1 MRGMVDMHQ
10 VPGGDPGVRP
20 AAAMRVRI
28 TETALRDAHQS
39 LLATRMKTDDMLA
52 IAEKLDE
59 VGYFSLEVWGGATFD
74 TCLRYL
80 DEDPWDRLRA
90 LKARVRKT
98 PLQMLLRGQN
108 LVGYHHYPDDV
119 VDAFVTRAIECGIDV
134 MRIFDALND
143 VRNMEKPMEVAK
155 REGAHVQACVVY
167 TLSPVH
173 DIDHYVNTARTL
185 QDMGADSICIK
196 DMAGLIA
203 PYAAYELVR
212 RLKETVSVPIQLH
225 SHYTSGMAA
234 MAYLKA
240 IEAGV
245 DCVDTAISA
254 LALGPSQPPTES
266 IVAALQGTP
275 YDTLLDL
282 GALAEINAHFVRIKP
297 NYQKTAAPITVNAE
311 ALRWQ
316 IPGGMLSN
324 LRAQLASQ
332 GMLDRLDE
340 VLAEVPRVRE
350 EMGYPPLVTPMSQ
363 IVGTQA
369 VLNVATG
376 KRYSVKSREIKDYV
390 RGLYGR
396 PPAPISD
403 EVRRMVIGDEEVVTT
418 RPADLLKPELETA
431 REAVKDYIQKD
442 EDVLTY
448 IMFPEVAMDFFRRR
462 AEKARAGS

>member
-1 MRGMVDMHQ
+1 MHQ
-10 VPGGDPGVRP
+10 VPGGDAGSHP
-20 AAAMRVRI
+20 AARRRVGI
-28 TETALRDAHQS
+28 TETVLRDAHQS

-52 IAEKLDE
+52 IAEKIDE
-59 VGYFSLEVWGGATFD
+59 IGYFSLEVWGGATFD

-90 LKARVRKT
+90 LKTRIRKT

-119 VDAFVTRAIECGIDV
+119 VDAFVTHAIRCGIDI

-143 VRNMEKPMEVAK
+143 LRNMAKPMEVAK

-173 DIDHYVNTARTL
+173 DIEHYVTTARAL
-185 QDMGADSICIK
+185 EDMGADSICIK

-203 PYAAYELVR
+203 PYAAYELVG
-212 RLKETVSVPIQLH
+212 RLKETLSVPVQLH
-225 SHYTSGMAA
+225 SHYTSGMAS

-240 IEAGV
+240 VEADV

-254 LALGPSQPPTES
+254 LALGSSQPPTES
-266 IVAALQGTP
+266 IVAALHGTP
-275 YDTLLDL
+275 YDTMLDL
-282 GALAEINAHFVRIKP
+282 RALAEINAHFVRIKP
-297 NYQKTAAPITVNAE
+297 DYQKTAAPIAVNAE

-324 LRAQLASQ
+324 LRAQLSSQ
-332 GMLDRLDE
+332 GMLGRLDE

-376 KRYSVKSREIKDYV
+376 RRYSVKSREIKDYV

-403 EVRRMVIGDEEVVTT
+403 EVRRMVIGDEEVITT
-418 RPADLLKPELETA
+418 RPADLLEPELEKA
-431 REAVKDYIQKD
+431 RETVRDYIEKD

-462 AEKARAGS
+462 AEKGVGRPV

>member
-1 MRGMVDMHQ
+1 MDVSVD
-10 VPGGDPGVRP
+10 VPSVTSNSRR
-20 AAAMRVRI
+20 ATATRVRI

-39 LLATRMKTDDMLA
+39 LLATRMKTDDMLP
-52 IAEKLDE
+52 IAEKLDDI
-59 VGYFSLEVWGGATFD
+59 GYFSLEVWGGATFD

-119 VDAFVTRAIECGIDV
+119 VDAFVTHAVKCGIDV

-173 DIDHYVNTARTL
+173 DVDHYVDTARRL
-185 QDMGADSICIK
+185 EEMGADSICVK
-196 DMAGLIA
+196 DMAGLIS
-203 PYAAYELVR
+203 PLAAYELVR
-212 RLKETVSVPIQLH
+212 RLKETVRVPVQLH
-225 SHYTSGMAA
+225 SHYTSGMAS

-240 IEAGV
+240 VEAGV
-245 DCVDTAISA
+245 DCLDTAISA

-266 IVAALQGTP
+266 IVAALQGTA
-275 YDTLLDL
+275 YDTSLDL
-282 GALAEINAHFVRIKP
+282 AALAEVNAHFVRVRP

-324 LRAQLASQ
+324 LRAQLANQ

-350 EMGYPPLVTPMSQ
+350 ELGYPPLVTPMSQ

-396 PPAPISD
+396 PPAPIPED
-403 EVRRMVIGDEEVVTT
+403 VRRMVIGEEDLVTV
-418 RPADLLKPELETA
+418 RPADLLEPELEKA
-431 REAVKDYIQKD
+431 RQAVKDYIQKD

-448 IMFPEVAMDFFRRR
+448 VMFPEVALEFFRRR
-462 AEKARAGS
+462 AEKAGTGA

>member
-1 MRGMVDMHQ
+1 MHHVSGVDSSA
-10 VPGGDPGVRP
+10 RP
-20 AAAMRVRI
+20 AAATRVRI

-39 LLATRMKTDDMLA
+39 LLATRMKTDDMLP
-52 IAEKLDE
+52 IAEELDE
-59 VGYFSLEVWGGATFD
+59 IGYYSLEVWGGATFD

-119 VDAFVTRAIECGIDV
+119 VDAFVTHAVECGIDI

-155 REGAHVQACVVY
+155 RVGAHVQACVVY

-173 DIDHYVNTARTL
+173 DVDHYVNTARKL
-185 QDMGADSICIK
+185 EDMGADSICIK
-196 DMAGLIA
+196 DMAGLIS

-212 RLKETVSVPIQLH
+212 RLKEKVRVPIQLH
-225 SHYTSGMAA
+225 SHYTSGMAS

-240 IEAGV
+240 VEAGA
-245 DCVDTAISA
+245 DCLDTAISA

-275 YDTLLDL
+275 YDTSLDL

-324 LRAQLASQ
+324 LRAQLANQ

-350 EMGYPPLVTPMSQ
+350 ELGYPPLVTPMSQ

-376 KRYSVKSREIKDYV
+376 KRYGVKSREIKDYV
-390 RGLYGR
+390 RGLYGT
-396 PPAPISD
+396 PPAPIPED
-403 EVRRMVIGDEEVVTT
+403 VRRMVIGDEETVTA
-418 RPADLLKPELETA
+418 RPADLLEPELENA
-431 REAVKDYIQKD
+431 REAAKDYIQKD

-448 IMFPEVAMDFFRRR
+448 VMFPEVAAEFFRRR
-462 AEKARAGS
+462 AEKAQVGS

>member
-1 MRGMVDMHQ
+1 MKMNSNVSMALEGK
-10 VPGGDPGVRP
+10 PTKGRP
-20 AAAMRVRI
+20 VKI
-28 TETALRDAHQS
+28 TETAFRDAHQS
-39 LLATRMKTDDMLA
+39 LLATRMKTEDMLA
-52 IAEKLDE
+52 VADTVDS
-59 VGYFSLEVWGGATFD
+59 VGYHSLEMWGGATFD

-80 DEDPWDRLRA
+80 DEDPWDRLRTLRKR
-90 LKARVRKT
+90 LKNTRF
-98 PLQMLLRGQN
+98 QMLLRGQN

-119 VDAFVTRAIECGIDV
+119 VEYFVTHAVKEGIDI

-143 VRNMEKPMEVAK
+143 VRNMAKAMEVAK
-155 REGAHVQACVVY
+155 AAGAHVQACVVY

-173 DIDHYVNTARTL
+173 NIDHYVSTAKTL
-185 QDMGADSICIK
+185 DQMGADSICVK
-196 DMAGLIA
+196 DMAGLLT
-203 PYAAYELVR
+203 PYASYDLIT
-212 RLKETVSVPIQLH
+212 RLREALAIPIQLH
-225 SHYTSGMAA
+225 SHYTSGMAG

-254 LALGPSQPPTES
+254 LALGTSQPPTET

-275 YDTLLDL
+275 YDTGLDL
-282 GALAEINAHFVRIKP
+282 RKLADISSHFRGMKLRYKDV
-297 NYQKTAAPITVNAE
+297 AAPIDVNTD

-324 LRAQLASQ
+324 LRAQLTAQ
-332 GMLDRLDE
+332 GMLSKLDQ

-350 EMGYPPLVTPMSQ
+350 EIGYPPLVTPMSQ

-376 KRYSVKSREIKDYV
+376 QRYAVKSREIKDYV
-390 RGLYGR
+390 KGLYGR

-403 EVRRMVIGDEEVVTT
+403 EVRKMIIGNEEVITD
-418 RPADLLKPELETA
+418 RPADLLEPELDKA
-431 REAVKDYIQKD
+431 RRMIGKYLRKE

-448 IMFPEVAMDFFRRR
+448 VMFPEVAMGFL
-462 AEKARAGS
+462 EKRHT

>member
-1 MRGMVDMHQ
+1 MHH
-10 VPGGDPGVRP
+10 VSGVASSARP
-20 AAAMRVRI
+20 AAATRVRI

-39 LLATRMKTDDMLA
+39 LLATRMKTDDMLP
-52 IAEKLDE
+52 IAEELDE
-59 VGYFSLEVWGGATFD
+59 IGYFSLEVWGGATFD

-119 VDAFVTRAIECGIDV
+119 VDAFVTHAVECGIDI

-155 REGAHVQACVVY
+155 RVGAHVQACVVY

-173 DIDHYVNTARTL
+173 DVDHYVNTARKL
-185 QDMGADSICIK
+185 EDMGADSICIK
-196 DMAGLIA
+196 DMAGLIS

-212 RLKETVSVPIQLH
+212 RLKEKVRVPIQLH
-225 SHYTSGMAA
+225 SHYTSGMAS

-240 IEAGV
+240 VEAGA
-245 DCVDTAISA
+245 DCLDTAISA

-275 YDTLLDL
+275 YDTSLDL

-324 LRAQLASQ
+324 LRAQLANQ

-350 EMGYPPLVTPMSQ
+350 ELGYPPLVTPMSQ

-376 KRYSVKSREIKDYV
+376 KRYGVKSREIKDYV
-390 RGLYGR
+390 RGLYGT
-396 PPAPISD
+396 PPAPIPED
-403 EVRRMVIGDEEVVTT
+403 VRRMVIGDEETVTA
-418 RPADLLKPELETA
+418 RPADLLEPELENA
-431 REAVKDYIQKD
+431 REAAKDYIQKD

-448 IMFPEVAMDFFRRR
+448 VMFPEVAAEFFRRR
-462 AEKARAGS
+462 AEKAQVGS